1 MCSLFRVQYS
11 EIFVFK
17 NTASRIFFLYVQVW
31 KEAALQVFFSLGL
44 CIGNLMNLGR
54 TNPNFRNNCL
64 RDAWLIVIGD
74 TVIALLSALVVFLF
88 TGYVNKANA
97 VQDLGQLQG
106 PSSGFLLLMSG
117 VTKWSQEFTGGPQL
131 GIGLFSMALMI
142 MGFDCVIV
150 AMNTIID
157 SLTDGFK
164 FLREKKGKIL
174 F

>member
-1 MCSLFRVQYS
+1 M
-11 EIFVFK
+11 
-17 NTASRIFFLYVQVW
+17 
-31 KEAALQVFFSLGL
+31 
-44 CIGNLMNLGR
+44 
-54 TNPNFRNNCL
+54 
-64 RDAWLIVIGD
+64 IVIGD
-74 TVIALLSALVVFLF
+74 TLIALLSALVVFLF

-131 GIGLFSMALMI
+131 GIGLFSAAIMI

-150 AMNTIID
+150 AMTTIID

-164 FLREKKGKIL
+164 FLREKKQKGKIISSL
-174 F
+174 A